1 MNSIDFKIKNLAE
14 IFDGKIIGD
23 EKLIINGVSSIENA
37 NEGDITFLSNNK
49 YSKYLNQTKASAII
63 IDNSFSIPKSSK
75 KHFYSLK
82 IHI

>member
-49 YSKYLNQTKASAII
+49 YSKYLSGDVCFKEC
-63 IDNSFSIPKSSK
+63 SSVLELISRPM
-75 KHFYSLK
+75 FEF
-82 IHI
+82 